1 MSENLAVLLN
11 RSATQF
17 PDAPAIIFNGERI
30 SYKEL
35 STKASAIAS
44 GLRKMGIS
52 KGDRVGIHLPNCPE
66 FIMTYFGIL
75 KAGAT
80 VIPVNVMLKDQ
91 EIGYIMNDS
100 GAKVL
105 FTLKDFLPQSTQ
117 AIKGIKDFK
126 ELVVVGGNGGVGTQ
140 FNDVAGD
147 LCSPLAT
154 DIDVVPEED
163 LAVIFYTSGTTGKP
177 KGAMITHGNMV
188 SNAIATAKTYL
199 YSNEDR
205 IISAMPLFHAAGQ
218 TNVMTAAFSQGAAI
232 VLLPRF
238 TPEQVFDALVAEKA
252 TVFIGVPTMYFQIL
266 YHKEAERFAENTL
279 RVCIVGAASMPE
291 KILKEFEDKFKVIIT
306 EGYGLSEA
314 APVVSHNPINGVRKA
329 LSIGIPIPGVEM
341 KIFDD
346 DDRELPLGQIGELV
360 IKGPN
365 IMKGYLNRPE
375 ESAESLRNG
384 WLHSGDLAYR
394 DKDNYFFIVDRKKD
408 MILTGGFN
416 IYPREVEEVLFTH
429 EKVSE
434 AAVVGVP
441 DLEKGEKAKAFVV
454 LKEGR
459 EATANEILE
468 FCRGKM
474 AVYKAP
480 REVEIVKSL
489 PRNASGKVLKRVLR
503 GEKE

>member
-1 MSENLAVLLN
+1 MSENLAALLN
-11 RSATQF
+11 RSATKF
-17 PDAPAIIFNGERI
+17 PDDPAIVFNGRKI

-35 STKASAIAS
+35 NAKANEIAS
-44 GLRKMGIS
+44 GLKKLGVS

-75 KAGAT
+75 KVGAA
-80 VIPVNVMLKDQ
+80 VIPVNVMLKDS
-91 EIGYIMNDS
+91 EINYILNDS
-100 GAKVL
+100 GAKLL
-105 FTLKDFLPQSTQ
+105 FTLKELLAQSEP
-117 AIKGIKDFK
+117 AIKGIPDFK
-126 ELVVVGGNGGVGTQ
+126 GLVVVNGNGEDGIR
-140 FNDVAGD
+140 FD
-147 LCSPLAT
+147 
-154 DIDVVPEED
+154 DVVDLSNPFVADEDVIPEED

-177 KGAMITHGNMV
+177 KGAMISHNNMV
-188 SNAIATAKTYL
+188 SNAIATAKMYF
-199 YSNEDR
+199 YSNKDR

-266 YHKEAERFAENTL
+266 YHKQVERFAENTL

-291 KILKEFEDKFKVIIT
+291 KILKEFEEKFKVIIT

-314 APVVSHNPINGVRKA
+314 APVVSHNPIDGVRKP
-329 LSIGIPIPGVEM
+329 LSIGIPISGVEM

-346 DDRELPLGQIGELV
+346 DDLELPSGQIGELV

-365 IMKGYLNRPE
+365 VMKGYLNRPQ
-375 ESAESLRNG
+375 ESAEALRNG

-394 DKDNYFFIVDRKKD
+394 DEDGYFFIVDRKKD

-416 IYPREVEEVLFTH
+416 IYPREVEEVLFKH
-429 EKVSE
+429 EKVAE
-434 AAVVGVP
+434 AAVVGIP
-441 DLEKGEKAKAFVV
+441 DLEKGEKAKAFIV
-454 LKEGR
+454 LKEGPT
-459 EATANEILE
+459 ATVEEILE
-468 FCRGKM
+468 FCRDKM
-474 AVYKAP
+474 AVYKSP
-480 REVEIVKSL
+480 REIEIVKSL